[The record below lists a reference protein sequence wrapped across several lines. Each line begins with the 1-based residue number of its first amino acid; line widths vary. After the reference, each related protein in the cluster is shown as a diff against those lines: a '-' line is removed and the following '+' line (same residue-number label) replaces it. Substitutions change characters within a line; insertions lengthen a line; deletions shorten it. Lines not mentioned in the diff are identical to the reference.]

1 MQSKNN
7 FINACEE
14 SWKTHK
20 KRKYL
25 YLQWEN
31 SSTDDKKSYGSKVQA
46 VLENRSKTSP
56 HLLSKRL
63 DVNKT
68 ETKLS
73 SSGKFQSGKIWW
85 RQNEAIFKEI
95 IPNQSIYTQLNFQ
108 IQLRN
113 VSVIVQKEKIATKN
127 FNLRRKKFILTLTI
141 QLKSPEKQR
150 KTEVCQFPSIMSEK
164 NVRNNSRNCIRLRA
178 TKFFLVFAGQK
189 HVVNT
194 SRVTDKEV

>member
-1 MQSKNN
+1 M
-7 FINACEE
+7 
-14 SWKTHK
+14 
-20 KRKYL
+20 
-25 YLQWEN
+25 QWEN

-56 HLLSKRL
+56 HLLWKRL

-68 ETKLS
+68 ENKLS

-85 RQNEAIFKEI
+85 RQNEANFMET
-95 IPNQSIYTQLNFQ
+95 IPNQSIYTQLSLQ

-113 VSVIVQKEKIATKN
+113 VSVIVQKEKFAIKHS
-127 FNLRRKKFILTLTI
+127 NLIWKKFILTLTI
-141 QLKSPEKQR
+141 QLKSPEEQR

-164 NVRNNSRNCIRLRA
+164 NVRNNSRNCIHLRA
-178 TKFFLVFAGQK
+178 TKFFLLFAGQK
-189 HVVNT
+189 HVVDT